1 MRLFLLAA
9 GIIPILFFSCAT
21 IEKQESGVDSDLIEG
36 NVVENQQSA
45 SHSLESDLQSSE
57 KSTQKVFEAPAVDI
71 KIPPAENSD
80 ISGGKRQQTEESRLV
95 KENREPTEPTEPT
108 EQPVRRYFRPTA
120 ENKTFA
126 AEPVRDKKEESA
138 NVQETKRTV
147 DLPQMT
153 ERESDSDFIADRSN
167 LQNSRFDSF
176 YFSAMQFRFD
186 TGSGNARLLFEHAPI
201 GAAED
206 LIRQTE
212 FFQTFFPAKEF
223 VSLEERQIAV
233 TGGGIGIEVVIQT
246 VTENFDFTQAAGELL
261 SLLLQRPVE
270 IARYGA
276 ICQFSFACDPVM
288 TFSSPNSYGMY
299 TNKGG
304 ERVTLSFNLE
314 NDREVRFR
322 LAY

>member
-1 MRLFLLAA
+1 MAA

-57 KSTQKVFEAPAVDI
+57 KSTQKVFEAPAVDM

-95 KENREPTEPTEPT
+95 KEDREPA

-126 AEPVRDKKEESA
+126 AEPVRNKKEESA
-138 NVQETKRTV
+138 SVQETKRTV

-153 ERESDSDFIADRSN
+153 ERESDSDFIAD
-167 LQNSRFDSF
+167 QNSRFDSF

-314 NDREVRFR
+314 NDREVWFR

>member
-1 MRLFLLAA
+1 MAA
-9 GIIPILFFSCAT
+9 GMIPILFFSCVT

-36 NVVENQQSA
+36 NVVKNQQSA
-45 SHSLESDLQSSE
+45 SHSFESDLQSSE
-57 KSTQKVFEAPAVDI
+57 KSTQEVFEAPAVDI

-95 KENREPTEPTEPT
+95 KEDREPA

-138 NVQETKRTV
+138 SVQETKRTV

-314 NDREVRFR
+314 NDREVWFR

>member
-1 MRLFLLAA
+1 MRFFLLAA

-21 IEKQESGVDSDLIEG
+21 IEKQESGVDSNLIEG

-57 KSTQKVFEAPAVDI
+57 KSTQEVFEAPAVDI

-95 KENREPTEPTEPT
+95 KENREPTEPTEPA

-138 NVQETKRTV
+138 SVQETKRTV

-314 NDREVRFR
+314 NDREVWFR

>member
-1 MRLFLLAA
+1 MAA

>member
-1 MRLFLLAA
+1 MAA
-9 GIIPILFFSCAT
+9 GLISILFFSCVT

-57 KSTQKVFEAPAVDI
+57 KSTQEVFEAPAVDI

-80 ISGGKRQQTEESRLV
+80 ISGGKRQQTEKSRLI
-95 KENREPTEPTEPT
+95 KENREPA

-138 NVQETKRTV
+138 SVQETKRTV

-314 NDREVRFR
+314 NDREVWFR

>member
-1 MRLFLLAA
+1 MSTSC
-9 GIIPILFFSCAT
+9 LFFSCVT

-95 KENREPTEPTEPT
+95 KENREPA

-138 NVQETKRTV
+138 SVQETKRTV

>member
-1 MRLFLLAA
+1 MAA

-21 IEKQESGVDSDLIEG
+21 IEKQESGVDSNLIEG

-95 KENREPTEPTEPT
+95 KENREPAEPAEPTEPA

-138 NVQETKRTV
+138 NVQEIKRTV
-147 DLPQMT
+147 DLPQMM

-314 NDREVRFR
+314 NDREVWFR

>member
-1 MRLFLLAA
+1 MAA

-21 IEKQESGVDSDLIEG
+21 IEKQESGVDSNLIEG

-57 KSTQKVFEAPAVDI
+57 KSTQEVFEAPAVDI

-95 KENREPTEPTEPT
+95 KEDREPTEPA

-138 NVQETKRTV
+138 SVQETKRTV

-314 NDREVRFR
+314 NDREVWFR

>member
-1 MRLFLLAA
+1 MAA
-9 GIIPILFFSCAT
+9 GMIPILFFSCAT
-21 IEKQESGVDSDLIEG
+21 IEKQESGVDSNLIEG

-45 SHSLESDLQSSE
+45 PHSLESDLQSSE

-95 KENREPTEPTEPT
+95 KEDREPAEPA

-138 NVQETKRTV
+138 SVQETKRTV

-314 NDREVRFR
+314 NDREVWFR

>member
-9 GIIPILFFSCAT
+9 VMIPILFFSCAT
-21 IEKQESGVDSDLIEG
+21 IEKQESGVDSNLIEG

-57 KSTQKVFEAPAVDI
+57 KSTQEVFEAPAVDI
-71 KIPPAENSD
+71 KIPPAENSN

-95 KENREPTEPTEPT
+95 KENREPAEPTEPT

-138 NVQETKRTV
+138 SVQETKRTV

-314 NDREVRFR
+314 NDREVWFR

>member
-9 GIIPILFFSCAT
+9 GMIPILFFSCVT

-57 KSTQKVFEAPAVDI
+57 KSTQEVFEAPAVDI

-80 ISGGKRQQTEESRLV
+80 ISGGKRQQTEKSRLV
-95 KENREPTEPTEPT
+95 KENREPA

-138 NVQETKRTV
+138 SVQETKRTV

>member
-1 MRLFLLAA
+1 MAA

-21 IEKQESGVDSDLIEG
+21 IEKQESGADSNLIEG

-57 KSTQKVFEAPAVDI
+57 KSTQKVFEAPAVDM

-95 KENREPTEPTEPT
+95 KEDREPA

-126 AEPVRDKKEESA
+126 AEPVRNKKEESA
-138 NVQETKRTV
+138 SVQETKRTV

>member
-21 IEKQESGVDSDLIEG
+21 IEKQESGVDSNLIEG

-57 KSTQKVFEAPAVDI
+57 KSTQEVFEAPAVDI

-95 KENREPTEPTEPT
+95 KENREPTEPA

-314 NDREVRFR
+314 NDREVWFR

>member
-9 GIIPILFFSCAT
+9 GMIPILFFSCAT
-21 IEKQESGVDSDLIEG
+21 IEKQESGVDSNLIEG

-57 KSTQKVFEAPAVDI
+57 KSTQEVFEAPAVDI

-95 KENREPTEPTEPT
+95 KENREPA

-138 NVQETKRTV
+138 SVQETKRTV

-314 NDREVRFR
+314 NDREVWFR

>member
-9 GIIPILFFSCAT
+9 GMIPILFFSCVT

-95 KENREPTEPTEPT
+95 KENREPA

-138 NVQETKRTV
+138 SVQETKRTV

>member
-9 GIIPILFFSCAT
+9 GMIPILFFSCVT

-57 KSTQKVFEAPAVDI
+57 KSTQEVFEAPAVDI

-95 KENREPTEPTEPT
+95 KENREPA

-138 NVQETKRTV
+138 SVQETKRTV

-314 NDREVRFR
+314 NDREVWFR

>member
-9 GIIPILFFSCAT
+9 GMIPILFFSCVT

-57 KSTQKVFEAPAVDI
+57 KSTQEVFEAPAVDI

-95 KENREPTEPTEPT
+95 KENREPA

-126 AEPVRDKKEESA
+126 AEPVRDKKEELAS
-138 NVQETKRTV
+138 VQETKRTV

>member
-9 GIIPILFFSCAT
+9 GMIPILFFSCVT

-57 KSTQKVFEAPAVDI
+57 KSTQEVFEAPAVDI
-71 KIPPAENSD
+71 KIPPTENSD
-80 ISGGKRQQTEESRLV
+80 ISGGKRQQTEENRLV
-95 KENREPTEPTEPT
+95 KENREPV
-108 EQPVRRYFRPTA
+108 EQHVRRYFRPTA

-138 NVQETKRTV
+138 SVQETKRTV

-153 ERESDSDFIADRSN
+153 EWESDSDFIADRSN

>member
-9 GIIPILFFSCAT
+9 GMIPILFFSCVT

-57 KSTQKVFEAPAVDI
+57 KSTQEVFEAPAVDI

-95 KENREPTEPTEPT
+95 KENREPA

-120 ENKTFA
+120 ENKTFVT
-126 AEPVRDKKEESA
+126 EPVRDKKEESA
-138 NVQETKRTV
+138 SVQETKRTV

-314 NDREVRFR
+314 NDREVWFR

>member
-1 MRLFLLAA
+1 MAA
-9 GIIPILFFSCAT
+9 GMIPILFFSCVT

-57 KSTQKVFEAPAVDI
+57 KSTQEVFEAPAVDI

-95 KENREPTEPTEPT
+95 KENREPA

-126 AEPVRDKKEESA
+126 AEPVRDKKEELAS
-138 NVQETKRTV
+138 VQETKRTV

>member
-1 MRLFLLAA
+1 MAA
-9 GIIPILFFSCAT
+9 GMIPILFFSCVT

-57 KSTQKVFEAPAVDI
+57 KSTQEVFEAPAVDI

-95 KENREPTEPTEPT
+95 KENREPA

-138 NVQETKRTV
+138 SVQETKRTV

-314 NDREVRFR
+314 NDREVWFR

>member
-1 MRLFLLAA
+1 MRLFLLAV
-9 GIIPILFFSCAT
+9 GLIPILFFSCVT

-45 SHSLESDLQSSE
+45 SHSFESDLQSSE
-57 KSTQKVFEAPAVDI
+57 KSTQEVFEAPAVDI

-80 ISGGKRQQTEESRLV
+80 ISGGKRQQTEKSRLV
-95 KENREPTEPTEPT
+95 KENQEPVEHSVP
-108 EQPVRRYFRPTA
+108 RYFRPTA
-120 ENKTFA
+120 ENKTFVT
-126 AEPVRDKKEESA
+126 EPVRDKKEESA
-138 NVQETKRTV
+138 SVQETKRTV

>member
-1 MRLFLLAA
+1 M
-9 GIIPILFFSCAT
+9 
-21 IEKQESGVDSDLIEG
+21 
-36 NVVENQQSA
+36 
-45 SHSLESDLQSSE
+45 
-57 KSTQKVFEAPAVDI
+57 
-71 KIPPAENSD
+71 
-80 ISGGKRQQTEESRLV
+80 
-95 KENREPTEPTEPT
+95 
-108 EQPVRRYFRPTA
+108 Y
-120 ENKTFA
+120 
-126 AEPVRDKKEESA
+126 
-138 NVQETKRTV
+138 
-147 DLPQMT
+147 
-153 ERESDSDFIADRSN
+153 
-167 LQNSRFDSF
+167 
-176 YFSAMQFRFD
+176 
-186 TGSGNARLLFEHAPI
+186 
-201 GAAED
+201 
-206 LIRQTE
+206 
-212 FFQTFFPAKEF
+212 QTFFPAKEF

-314 NDREVRFR
+314 NDREVWFR

>member
-1 MRLFLLAA
+1 MAA
-9 GIIPILFFSCAT
+9 GMIPILFFSCVT

-95 KENREPTEPTEPT
+95 KENREPA

-138 NVQETKRTV
+138 SVQETKRTV

>member
-1 MRLFLLAA
+1 MRFFLLAA
-9 GIIPILFFSCAT
+9 GMIPILFFSCVT

-57 KSTQKVFEAPAVDI
+57 KSTQEVFEAPAVDI

-95 KENREPTEPTEPT
+95 KENREPA

-138 NVQETKRTV
+138 SVQETKRTV

-314 NDREVRFR
+314 NDREVWFR

>member
-1 MRLFLLAA
+1 MAA
-9 GIIPILFFSCAT
+9 GMIPILFFSCVT
-21 IEKQESGVDSDLIEG
+21 IEKQESGVDSNLIEG

-57 KSTQKVFEAPAVDI
+57 KSTQEVFEAPAVDI

-95 KENREPTEPTEPT
+95 KENREPA

-138 NVQETKRTV
+138 SVQETKRTV

-246 VTENFDFTQAAGELL
+246 VTGNFDFTQAAGELL

-314 NDREVRFR
+314 NDREVWFR

>member
-1 MRLFLLAA
+1 MAA

-21 IEKQESGVDSDLIEG
+21 IEKQESGVDSNLIEG

-95 KENREPTEPTEPT
+95 KEDREPTEPA

>member
-9 GIIPILFFSCAT
+9 GIIPILFFSCVT

-95 KENREPTEPTEPT
+95 KENREPA

-138 NVQETKRTV
+138 SVQETKRTV

-153 ERESDSDFIADRSN
+153 EREADSDFIADRSN

-223 VSLEERQIAV
+223 VSLEERQIVV

>member
-21 IEKQESGVDSDLIEG
+21 IEKQESGVDSNLIEG

-57 KSTQKVFEAPAVDI
+57 KSTQEVFEAPAVDI

-95 KENREPTEPTEPT
+95 KENREPVEPA

-314 NDREVRFR
+314 NDREVWFR

>member
-1 MRLFLLAA
+1 MAA

-21 IEKQESGVDSDLIEG
+21 IEKQESGVDSNLIEG

-57 KSTQKVFEAPAVDI
+57 KSTQEVFEAPAVDM
-71 KIPPAENSD
+71 KIPPAENSN

-95 KENREPTEPTEPT
+95 KENREPTEPA

>member
-57 KSTQKVFEAPAVDI
+57 KSTQKVFEAPAVDM

-95 KENREPTEPTEPT
+95 KEDREPA

-126 AEPVRDKKEESA
+126 AEPVRNKKEESA
-138 NVQETKRTV
+138 SVQETKRTV

-314 NDREVRFR
+314 NDREVWFR

>member
-1 MRLFLLAA
+1 MAV
-9 GIIPILFFSCAT
+9 GMIPILFFSCAT
-21 IEKQESGVDSDLIEG
+21 IEKQESGVDSNLIEG

-45 SHSLESDLQSSE
+45 SHSLESDLQSSG
-57 KSTQKVFEAPAVDI
+57 KSTQEVFEAPAVDI

-95 KENREPTEPTEPT
+95 KEDREPAEPA

-138 NVQETKRTV
+138 SVQETKRTV

-314 NDREVRFR
+314 NDREVWFR

>member
-1 MRLFLLAA
+1 MTA

-21 IEKQESGVDSDLIEG
+21 IEKQESGVDSNLIEG

-95 KENREPTEPTEPT
+95 KENREPA

-138 NVQETKRTV
+138 SVQETKRTV

-153 ERESDSDFIADRSN
+153 ERESESDSDFIADRSN

>member
-9 GIIPILFFSCAT
+9 GMIPILFFSCVT

-36 NVVENQQSA
+36 NVAENQQSA

-57 KSTQKVFEAPAVDI
+57 KSTQEVFEAPAVDI

-80 ISGGKRQQTEESRLV
+80 ISGGKRQQTEKSRLV
-95 KENREPTEPTEPT
+95 KENREPAEP
-108 EQPVRRYFRPTA
+108 PVRRYFRPTA

-138 NVQETKRTV
+138 SVQETKRTV

>member
-1 MRLFLLAA
+1 MAA
-9 GIIPILFFSCAT
+9 GLIPILFFSCAT

-71 KIPPAENSD
+71 KIPPAANSD

-95 KENREPTEPTEPT
+95 KENREPTEPA

-138 NVQETKRTV
+138 SVQETKRTV

>member
-1 MRLFLLAA
+1 MAA

-21 IEKQESGVDSDLIEG
+21 IEKQESGVDSNLIEG

-57 KSTQKVFEAPAVDI
+57 KSTQEVFEAPAVDI

-95 KENREPTEPTEPT
+95 KEDREPTEPTEPA

-138 NVQETKRTV
+138 SVQETKRTV

-314 NDREVRFR
+314 NDREVWFR

>member
-1 MRLFLLAA
+1 MRLFLLTA

-21 IEKQESGVDSDLIEG
+21 IEKQESGVDSNLIEG

-57 KSTQKVFEAPAVDI
+57 KSTQEVFEAPAVDI

-95 KENREPTEPTEPT
+95 KENREPTEPA

-314 NDREVRFR
+314 NDREVWFR

>member
-9 GIIPILFFSCAT
+9 GLIPILFFSCAT
-21 IEKQESGVDSDLIEG
+21 IEKQESGVDSNLIEG

-95 KENREPTEPTEPT
+95 KEDREPAEPA

-138 NVQETKRTV
+138 SVQETKRTV

>member
-1 MRLFLLAA
+1 MAA

-95 KENREPTEPTEPT
+95 KENREPA

-138 NVQETKRTV
+138 SVQETKRTV

-153 ERESDSDFIADRSN
+153 ERESDSDFIADRTN

-186 TGSGNARLLFEHAPI
+186 TGSGKARLLFEHAPI